1 MSRHRM
7 FTEAVF
13 DIFNSA
19 NVSLAN
25 STFANNRGTGI
36 SRYPFRANTGAV
48 SIGYNNV
55 PRHFQLVK
63 AMITECKFTTNKAT
77 AFHKVRSTNAAFSR
91 RIFSGR
97 GGGLGIFCNESYH
110 DISLKFVDNRFENN
124 YARSFGGALY
134 FVTFGER
141 TQNLYNLTNNFF
153 INNSAPL
160 GGGAISNT
168 FFSAGIPGSPHQLL
182 MINCMYDG
190 NLGQSGGA
198 LSLYLPYGGR
208 FCSDCIKFL
217 TCN

>member
-1 MSRHRM
+1 M
-7 FTEAVF
+7 FSEAVF

-36 SRYPFRANTGAV
+36 SRYSFRANTGAV

-63 AMITECKFTTNKAT
+63 AIVTECKFTTNKAT
-77 AFHKVRSTNAAFSR
+77 AFHKVRSTNAAFFS

-97 GGGLGIFCNESYH
+97 GGGLGIFCNESYYN
-110 DISLKFVDNRFENN
+110 ISLKLVDNRFENN

-134 FVTFGER
+134 FVTFGEG
-141 TQNLYNLTNNFF
+141 TQNVYSLNKNVF

-160 GGGAISNT
+160 GAGAISNT
-168 FFSAGIPGSPHQLL
+168 FFSDGVPGSPHQLL
-182 MINCMYDG
+182 MTDCMYDG

-198 LSLYLPYGGR
+198 LSLYLPYGGS
-208 FCSDCIKFL
+208 FFPELIIL
-217 TCN
+217 